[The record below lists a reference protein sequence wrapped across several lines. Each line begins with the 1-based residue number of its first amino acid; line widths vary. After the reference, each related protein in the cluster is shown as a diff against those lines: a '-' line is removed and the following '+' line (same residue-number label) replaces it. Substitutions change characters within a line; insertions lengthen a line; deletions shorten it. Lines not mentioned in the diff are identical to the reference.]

1 MLSTDSTSIQIQN
14 MAVHVVFICSDA
26 HKCFTQLTMKTK
38 CELLFTGTRY
48 IDMVCFHLS
57 DDKKTH
63 YT

>member
-1 MLSTDSTSIQIQN
+1 

-57 DDKKTH
+57 DDRKNITRKCSVH
-63 YT
+63 FVIIIK